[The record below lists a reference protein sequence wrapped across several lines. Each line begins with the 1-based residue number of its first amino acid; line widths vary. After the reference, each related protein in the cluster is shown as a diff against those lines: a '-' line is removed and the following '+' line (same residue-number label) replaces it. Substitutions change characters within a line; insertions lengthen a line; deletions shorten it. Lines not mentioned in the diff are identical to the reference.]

1 MKPSFIHVLDVEVV
15 SYTLYI
21 INNPTLTNDIIY
33 ELLYWWLTDCHDS
46 TLSQCAS
53 SFILGSYKNRVLLI
67 VLKFD
72 STDHDCYFS
81 IFFSYIRNVS
91 CMAFVYWMPSLTNTK
106 KNPCPYHDCSDLI
119 NSFVLTLQ
127 VSSVLSLNYW
137 LWMDPTAHSK
147 KKNGPNCFCI
157 NNISTT

>member
-1 MKPSFIHVLDVEVV
+1 MILYMSCFIGDWLIVMTQLSHNVLPH
-15 SYTLYI
+15 SYWEAI
-21 INNPTLTNDIIY
+21 
-33 ELLYWWLTDCHDS
+33 
-46 TLSQCAS
+46 
-53 SFILGSYKNRVLLI
+53 KNRVSLI

-91 CMAFVYWMPSLTNTK
+91 CMAFVYWMPSLTNIK

>member
-1 MKPSFIHVLDVEVV
+1 MILYMSCFIGDWLIVMTQLSHNVLPH
-15 SYTLYI
+15 SYWEAI
-21 INNPTLTNDIIY
+21 
-33 ELLYWWLTDCHDS
+33 
-46 TLSQCAS
+46 
-53 SFILGSYKNRVLLI
+53 KNRVLLI

-91 CMAFVYWMPSLTNTK
+91 CMAFVCWMPSLTNTK

-127 VSSVLSLNYW
+127 VSSVLSLNYC